1 MQLQGIRIEYLI
13 TGGISII
20 WILPFLNIFLW
31 NNNFP
36 VSSLSLNA
44 TLILIPFAYVFGM
57 ISDMAISKILEKPK
71 RKIKQVTLKDKIQ
84 SLGLGEK
91 EIIIKIMDRNMALY
105 YSIEV
110 KQTRYRIMRG
120 MVFNLLLLSFW
131 LSVNAI
137 LYSEP
142 VKLKMAVWQ
151 KAGLLLSVFLLTI
164 YAYNIWKVFAFR
176 FYREVVTIAKA
187 IDIMAKQN
195 V

>member
-1 MQLQGIRIEYLI
+1 
-13 TGGISII
+13 
-20 WILPFLNIFLW
+20 
-31 NNNFP
+31 
-36 VSSLSLNA
+36 
-44 TLILIPFAYVFGM
+44 M

-142 VKLKMAVWQ
+142 VKLKMEVWQ